1 MVKNNHDLKSF
12 ACKEAVSRLILVDLE
27 LVGIPESYDI
37 NNPLVVSA
45 APVQEAVEIFIVP
58 AIIDDAAQIIQKPQR
73 IPK

>member
-12 ACKEAVSRLILVDLE
+12 SRKKAVSRLILEDLE

-45 APVQEAVEIFIVP
+45 APVQEAVDIVIVP
-58 AIIDDAAQIIQKPQR
+58 VIIQNTA
-73 IPK
+73 